1 MAGELVPAFTSLG
14 GVVLGG
20 GLSYLVQYST
30 QRMSARIEQ
39 SKQNVARAEARRAE
53 RLAHL
58 ERFIA
63 VAAEAERIAFDRP
76 VDWASGEPWPTAAQ
90 EVMHRLWIAERMLQ
104 VLYSVDVYTA
114 ARVYFER
121 LNRAVWDGVPNLDGL
136 YAELDEVRGAF
147 LATTRVALGS

>member
-1 MAGELVPAFTSLG
+1 
-14 GVVLGG
+14 
-20 GLSYLVQYST
+20 
-30 QRMSARIEQ
+30 
-39 SKQNVARAEARRAE
+39 
-53 RLAHL
+53 
-58 ERFIA
+58 
-63 VAAEAERIAFDRP
+63 
-76 VDWASGEPWPTAAQ
+76 
-90 EVMHRLWIAERMLQ
+90 MHRLWIAERMLQ

>member
-1 MAGELVPAFTSLG
+1 M
-14 GVVLGG
+14 LGG

-63 VAAEAERIAFDRP
+63 VAAEAERIAFERP
-76 VDWASGEPWPTAAQ
+76 ADWAPGEPWPTAAQ
-90 EVMHRLWIAERMLQ
+90 EVMHRLWNA
-104 VLYSVDVYTA
+104 
-114 ARVYFER
+114 
-121 LNRAVWDGVPNLDGL
+121 L

-147 LATTRVALGS
+147 LATTRAALDS